1 MHTTHF
7 NHFFLFLLISL
18 SIASWF
24 LGKQE
29 GLDQQIIAI
38 AAQLLPP
45 SVVELVETTLFN
57 LIDQGFGAGILG
69 AMFLLFT
76 AGNAYLSLQR
86 GSDRLWEDEI
96 PSKKVNAAWR
106 VQASKFLRNRVEAF
120 LIVFFIG
127 FLMVL
132 DQISANLRMIPS
144 NVLENLSKSNNL
156 ISDLLLKLPLLQVG
170 QFAIPLIG
178 FSLMALLLQALLP
191 SRKVPLKPLLPGSFL
206 IGIGLTTL
214 NLAVSKS
221 ILSLGVRFQA
231 YGFIG
236 GFLVLTLWVWLLGV
250 ILYFGQCWSVVI
262 ASMTLVNKKRN
273 YKIRITKVNYFLKAN
288 KNLLTYSLIIL
299 IVIPIF
305 GFNFFIS
312 FVGNILLLLFLI
324 PLLLLILVFIGFNS
338 YKSKINTCSN
348 CGAISLGL
356 SETCMNCGADL
367 ENINKKNQLDKKPS
381 ESTIEVKAEEIK

>member
-1 MHTTHF
+1 MQHSSKWILKSLWGACERWSKSDCIDLSAAFAYYTLQS
-7 NHFFLFLLISL
+7 FFPILLISL

-29 GLDQQIIAI
+29 GLDQQIISI
-38 AAQLLPP
+38 ASQILPP
-45 SVVELVETTLFN
+45 SVVELVETTLFK

-96 PSKKVNAAWR
+96 PSKRVINTAWQE
-106 VQASKFLRNRVEAF
+106 QASRFVRNRIEAF

-132 DQISANLRMIPS
+132 DQISVNIRMIPS
-144 NVLENLSKSNNL
+144 TVLEKLSSYDNLF
-156 ISDLLLKLPLLQVG
+156 SDLFVRLPLLQVG
-170 QFAIPLIG
+170 QFAIPLVG

-191 SRKVPLKPLLPGSFL
+191 SRKVPLKPLLPGSIL

-262 ASMTLVNKKRN
+262 ASM
-273 YKIRITKVNYFLKAN
+273 
-288 KNLLTYSLIIL
+288 NL
-299 IVIPIF
+299 
-305 GFNFFIS
+305 
-312 FVGNILLLLFLI
+312 
-324 PLLLLILVFIGFNS
+324 
-338 YKSKINTCSN
+338 
-348 CGAISLGL
+348 
-356 SETCMNCGADL
+356 
-367 ENINKKNQLDKKPS
+367 INKKNRNYR
-381 ESTIEVKAEEIK
+381 

>member
-1 MHTTHF
+1 MHRSTTWVF
-7 NHFFLFLLISL
+7 KSLWGACERWSKSDCIDLSAAFAYYTLQSFFPILLISL
-18 SIASWF
+18 SVASWF

-29 GLDQQIIAI
+29 GLDQQIISV
-38 AAQLLPP
+38 AAQVLPP
-45 SVVELVETTLFN
+45 SVVELVETTLFK

-86 GSDRLWEDEI
+86 GSDRLWEDEL
-96 PSKKVNAAWR
+96 PSRRINSDWQE
-106 VQASKFLRNRVEAF
+106 QASRFLRNRIEAF

-132 DQISANLRMIPS
+132 DQISANVRMIPTT
-144 NVLENLSKSNNL
+144 VLEKISNSSNLFSEF
-156 ISDLLLKLPLLQVG
+156 IIKLPLLQVG
-170 QFAIPLIG
+170 QFALPLLG

-191 SRKVPLKPLLPGSFL
+191 SRKVPLRPLLPGSIL

-221 ILSLGVRFQA
+221 ILSLGARFQA

-262 ASMTLVNKKRN
+262 ASMSLTNRRRKNK
-273 YKIRITKVNYFLKAN
+273 F
-288 KNLLTYSLIIL
+288 
-299 IVIPIF
+299 
-305 GFNFFIS
+305 
-312 FVGNILLLLFLI
+312 
-324 PLLLLILVFIGFNS
+324 
-338 YKSKINTCSN
+338 
-348 CGAISLGL
+348 
-356 SETCMNCGADL
+356 
-367 ENINKKNQLDKKPS
+367 
-381 ESTIEVKAEEIK
+381 

>member
-1 MHTTHF
+1 MQRSAKWILKSFWGACERWSKSDCIDLSAAFAYYTLQS
-7 NHFFLFLLISL
+7 FFPILLISL

-29 GLDQQIIAI
+29 GLDEQIISI
-38 AAQLLPP
+38 AAQILPP

-86 GSDRLWEDEI
+86 GSDRLWEDEL
-96 PSKKVNAAWR
+96 PSKKSFSPWR
-106 VQASKFLRNRVEAF
+106 EQASKFLRNRIEAF

-132 DQISANLRMIPS
+132 DQISANLRMIPITVLDDLS
-144 NVLENLSKSNNL
+144 NTSGWLSE
-156 ISDLLLKLPLLQVG
+156 IILKLPVGQVG
-170 QFAIPLIG
+170 QFAFPFIG

-191 SRKVPLKPLLPGSFL
+191 SRKVPLKPLIPGSIL
-206 IGIGLTTL
+206 IGILLTTL

-262 ASMTLVNKKRN
+262 ASMSIVDKKR
-273 YKIRITKVNYFLKAN
+273 YK
-288 KNLLTYSLIIL
+288 
-299 IVIPIF
+299 
-305 GFNFFIS
+305 
-312 FVGNILLLLFLI
+312 
-324 PLLLLILVFIGFNS
+324 
-338 YKSKINTCSN
+338 YKKI
-348 CGAISLGL
+348 
-356 SETCMNCGADL
+356 
-367 ENINKKNQLDKKPS
+367 
-381 ESTIEVKAEEIK
+381 

>member
-1 MHTTHF
+1 MHRSSTWIVKSLWGACERWSKSDCIDLSAAFAYYTLQS
-7 NHFFLFLLISL
+7 FFPILLISL

-29 GLDQQIIAI
+29 GLDQQIISV
-38 AAQLLPP
+38 AAQVLPP
-45 SVVELVETTLFN
+45 SVVELVETTLFK

-86 GSDRLWEDEI
+86 GSDRLWEDEL
-96 PSKKVNAAWR
+96 PSRKVNSAWQE
-106 VQASKFLRNRVEAF
+106 QASRFLRNRIEAF

-132 DQISANLRMIPS
+132 DQISANLRMIPTT
-144 NVLENLSKSNNL
+144 VLESLSNSSNLF
-156 ISDLLLKLPLLQVG
+156 SDFFIKFPVLQVG
-170 QFAIPLIG
+170 KFALPLVG

-191 SRKVPLKPLLPGSFL
+191 SRKVPLKPLIPGSIL

-250 ILYFGQCWSVVI
+250 ILYFGQCWSVAI
-262 ASMTLVNKKRN
+262 ARM
-273 YKIRITKVNYFLKAN
+273 
-288 KNLLTYSLIIL
+288 SLI
-299 IVIPIF
+299 
-305 GFNFFIS
+305 
-312 FVGNILLLLFLI
+312 
-324 PLLLLILVFIGFNS
+324 
-338 YKSKINTCSN
+338 KRKRK
-348 CGAISLGL
+348 
-356 SETCMNCGADL
+356 
-367 ENINKKNQLDKKPS
+367 NKF
-381 ESTIEVKAEEIK
+381 

>member
-1 MHTTHF
+1 MQRSTTWILKSLWGACERWSKSDCIDLSAAF
-7 NHFFLFLLISL
+7 AYYTLQSFFPILLISL

-29 GLDQQIIAI
+29 GLDQEIIAI
-38 AAQLLPP
+38 AAQILPP
-45 SVVELVETTLFN
+45 SVVELVETTLFK

-86 GSDRLWEDEI
+86 GSDRLWEDEL
-96 PSKKVNAAWR
+96 PSKRLNVNSAWR
-106 VQASKFLRNRVEAF
+106 EQASRFLRNRVEAF

-132 DQISANLRMIPS
+132 DQISVNLRMIPS
-144 NVLENLSKSNNL
+144 NVLENLSKSNNI
-156 ISDLLLKLPLLQVG
+156 ISNLLLKLPLLQVG
-170 QFAIPLIG
+170 QIAIPLIG
-178 FSLMALLLQALLP
+178 FSLMALLSQALLP
-191 SRKVPLKPLLPGSFL
+191 SRKVPLKPLLPGSIL

-221 ILSLGVRFQA
+221 ILSLGARFQA

-262 ASMTLVNKKRN
+262 ARMALVKKRN
-273 YKIRITKVNYFLKAN
+273 TRYYKN
-288 KNLLTYSLIIL
+288 
-299 IVIPIF
+299 
-305 GFNFFIS
+305 
-312 FVGNILLLLFLI
+312 
-324 PLLLLILVFIGFNS
+324 
-338 YKSKINTCSN
+338 
-348 CGAISLGL
+348 
-356 SETCMNCGADL
+356 
-367 ENINKKNQLDKKPS
+367 
-381 ESTIEVKAEEIK
+381 

>member
-1 MHTTHF
+1 MQRSSTWIFKSLWGACERWTKSDCIDLSAAF
-7 NHFFLFLLISL
+7 AYYTLQSFFPILLISL
-18 SIASWF
+18 SIASWL

-29 GLDQQIIAI
+29 GLDQKIILV
-38 AAQLLPP
+38 AAQILPP
-45 SVVELVETTLFN
+45 SVVELVETTLFK

-86 GSDRLWEDEI
+86 GSDRLWEDEL
-96 PSKKVNAAWR
+96 PSKRVINSAWR
-106 VQASKFLRNRVEAF
+106 EQASRFLRNRIEAF

-127 FLMVL
+127 FLMVI

-144 NVLENLSKSNNL
+144 TVLEKLTNSNN
-156 ISDLLLKLPLLQVG
+156 IVSEIFLKLPLLQVG
-170 QFAIPLIG
+170 QIAIPLIG

-191 SRKVPLKPLLPGSFL
+191 SRKVPLKPLIPGSLL

-250 ILYFGQCWSVVI
+250 VLYFGQCWSVVI
-262 ASMTLVNKKRN
+262 ASMTLVNKRRK
-273 YKIRITKVNYFLKAN
+273 
-288 KNLLTYSLIIL
+288 
-299 IVIPIF
+299 
-305 GFNFFIS
+305 
-312 FVGNILLLLFLI
+312 
-324 PLLLLILVFIGFNS
+324 
-338 YKSKINTCSN
+338 
-348 CGAISLGL
+348 
-356 SETCMNCGADL
+356 
-367 ENINKKNQLDKKPS
+367 
-381 ESTIEVKAEEIK
+381 

>member
-1 MHTTHF
+1 MQRSARWILKSLWGACERWNKSDCIDLSAAFAYYTLQS
-7 NHFFLFLLISL
+7 FFPILLISL

-29 GLDQQIIAI
+29 GLDQKIIETLQTNDI
-38 AAQLLPP
+38 VPD
-45 SVVELVETTLFN
+45 SVIELVQTTLFK
-57 LIDQGFGAGILG
+57 LIEQGFGAGILG

-86 GSDRLWEDEI
+86 GSDRLWEDEL
-96 PSKKVNAAWR
+96 PSRKVNAAWR
-106 VQASKFLRNRVEAF
+106 EQASRFLQNRVEAF

-221 ILSLGVRFQA
+221 ILSLGARFQA

-262 ASMTLVNKKRN
+262 ASMSLVNKKR
-273 YKIRITKVNYFLKAN
+273 YTR
-288 KNLLTYSLIIL
+288 
-299 IVIPIF
+299 
-305 GFNFFIS
+305 
-312 FVGNILLLLFLI
+312 
-324 PLLLLILVFIGFNS
+324 
-338 YKSKINTCSN
+338 
-348 CGAISLGL
+348 
-356 SETCMNCGADL
+356 
-367 ENINKKNQLDKKPS
+367 
-381 ESTIEVKAEEIK
+381 

>member
-1 MHTTHF
+1 MQRSSTWILKSLWNACERWSKSDCIDLSAAFAYYTLQS
-7 NHFFLFLLISL
+7 FFPILLISL
-18 SIASWF
+18 SVASWL

-29 GLDQQIIAI
+29 GLDENIISV
-38 AAQLLPP
+38 AAQILPP
-45 SVVELVETTLFN
+45 SVVDLVETTLFK

-86 GSDRLWEDEI
+86 GSDRLWEDEL
-96 PSKKVNAAWR
+96 PSRKVSPAWQE
-106 VQASKFLRNRVEAF
+106 QASRFLRNRIEAF

-144 NVLENLSKSNNL
+144 TVLENITNSNNL
-156 ISDLLLKLPLLQVG
+156 ISDLFLKLPLLQVG
-170 QFAIPLIG
+170 QFAIPFLG
-178 FSLMALLLQALLP
+178 FTLMALLLQALLP
-191 SRKVPLKPLLPGSFL
+191 SRRVPLKPLIPGSIL

-262 ASMTLVNKKRN
+262 ARMSLVNRRRN
-273 YKIRITKVNYFLKAN
+273 KI
-288 KNLLTYSLIIL
+288 
-299 IVIPIF
+299 
-305 GFNFFIS
+305 
-312 FVGNILLLLFLI
+312 
-324 PLLLLILVFIGFNS
+324 
-338 YKSKINTCSN
+338 
-348 CGAISLGL
+348 
-356 SETCMNCGADL
+356 
-367 ENINKKNQLDKKPS
+367 
-381 ESTIEVKAEEIK
+381 

>member
-1 MHTTHF
+1 MQRSSTWILKSLWGACERWSKSDCIDLSAAFAYYTLQS
-7 NHFFLFLLISL
+7 FFPILLISL

-29 GLDQQIIAI
+29 GLDQEIIAI
-38 AAQLLPP
+38 AAQILPP

-86 GSDRLWEDEI
+86 GSDRLWEDEL
-96 PSKKVNAAWR
+96 PSKRVNVNSAWR
-106 VQASKFLRNRVEAF
+106 EQASRFLRNRVEAF

-132 DQISANLRMIPS
+132 DQISANLRMIPT

-156 ISDLLLKLPLLQVG
+156 ISNLFLKLPLLQVV

-191 SRKVPLKPLLPGSFL
+191 SRKVPLRPLLPGSLL

-221 ILSLGVRFQA
+221 ILSLGARFQA

-262 ASMTLVNKKRN
+262 ASMSLVNKRRN
-273 YKIRITKVNYFLKAN
+273 RP
-288 KNLLTYSLIIL
+288 II
-299 IVIPIF
+299 
-305 GFNFFIS
+305 
-312 FVGNILLLLFLI
+312 
-324 PLLLLILVFIGFNS
+324 
-338 YKSKINTCSN
+338 
-348 CGAISLGL
+348 
-356 SETCMNCGADL
+356 
-367 ENINKKNQLDKKPS
+367 
-381 ESTIEVKAEEIK
+381 

>member
-1 MHTTHF
+1 MQHNTAWIIKSLWGACERWSKSDCIDLSAAF
-7 NHFFLFLLISL
+7 AYYALQSFFPILLISL
-18 SIASWF
+18 SIVSWF

-29 GLDQQIIAI
+29 GLDQKIILQVAQIIPE
-38 AAQLLPP
+38 LD
-45 SVVELVETTLFN
+45 VELVKTTLFK

-86 GSDRLWEDEI
+86 GSDRLWEDEL
-96 PSKKVNAAWR
+96 PSRRVNAAWQD
-106 VQASKFLRNRVEAF
+106 QASRFLRNRIEAF
-120 LIVFFIG
+120 FIVFFIG

-132 DQISANLRMIPS
+132 DQISANIRMIP
-144 NVLENLSKSNNL
+144 NTVLEKLSNYNNL
-156 ISDLLLKLPLLQVG
+156 FSDFFIKLPLLQVG
-170 QFAIPLIG
+170 QFAFPLVG

-191 SRKVPLKPLLPGSFL
+191 RRRVPLRPLIPGAIL

-262 ASMTLVNKKRN
+262 ASM
-273 YKIRITKVNYFLKAN
+273 
-288 KNLLTYSLIIL
+288 SLIHRR
-299 IVIPIF
+299 
-305 GFNFFIS
+305 
-312 FVGNILLLLFLI
+312 
-324 PLLLLILVFIGFNS
+324 
-338 YKSKINTCSN
+338 
-348 CGAISLGL
+348 
-356 SETCMNCGADL
+356 
-367 ENINKKNQLDKKPS
+367 KKKF
-381 ESTIEVKAEEIK
+381 

>member
-1 MHTTHF
+1 MRHNSRWIIKSLWGACKRWSKSDCIDLSAAF
-7 NHFFLFLLISL
+7 AYYALQSFFPILLISL

-29 GLDQQIIAI
+29 GLDQEIISVAE
-38 AAQLLPP
+38 QVLPP
-45 SVVELVETTLFN
+45 SVVELVETTFLK

-86 GSDRLWEDEI
+86 GSERLWEDAL
-96 PSKKVNAAWR
+96 PSKKSFSPWR
-106 VQASKFLRNRVEAF
+106 EQASQFLRNRIEAF

-132 DQISANLRMIPS
+132 DQISANLRMIPNAVFEEITNADTWLS
-144 NVLENLSKSNNL
+144 NIVLQ
-156 ISDLLLKLPLLQVG
+156 LPVLQVG

-191 SRKVPLKPLLPGSFL
+191 SRKVPLQPLIPGSIL
-206 IGIGLTTL
+206 IGILLTTL

-262 ASMTLVNKKRN
+262 ASMSIMEKQKSIYRR
-273 YKIRITKVNYFLKAN
+273 RI
-288 KNLLTYSLIIL
+288 
-299 IVIPIF
+299 
-305 GFNFFIS
+305 
-312 FVGNILLLLFLI
+312 
-324 PLLLLILVFIGFNS
+324 
-338 YKSKINTCSN
+338 
-348 CGAISLGL
+348 
-356 SETCMNCGADL
+356 
-367 ENINKKNQLDKKPS
+367 
-381 ESTIEVKAEEIK
+381 

>member
-1 MHTTHF
+1 MQRSSTWILKSLWGACERWTKSDCIDLSAAF
-7 NHFFLFLLISL
+7 AYYTLQSFFPILLISL
-18 SIASWF
+18 SIASWL

-29 GLDQQIIAI
+29 GLDQKIILV
-38 AAQLLPP
+38 AAQILPP
-45 SVVELVETTLFN
+45 SVVELVETTLFK

-86 GSDRLWEDEI
+86 GSDRLWEDEL
-96 PSKKVNAAWR
+96 PSKRVINSAWR
-106 VQASKFLRNRVEAF
+106 EQASRFLRNRIEAF

-127 FLMVL
+127 FLMVI

-144 NVLENLSKSNNL
+144 TVLEKLTNSNN
-156 ISDLLLKLPLLQVG
+156 IVSEIFLKLPLLQVG
-170 QFAIPLIG
+170 QIAIPLIG

-191 SRKVPLKPLLPGSFL
+191 SRKVPLKPLIPGSLL

-262 ASMTLVNKKRN
+262 ASMTLVNKRRK
-273 YKIRITKVNYFLKAN
+273 
-288 KNLLTYSLIIL
+288 
-299 IVIPIF
+299 
-305 GFNFFIS
+305 
-312 FVGNILLLLFLI
+312 
-324 PLLLLILVFIGFNS
+324 
-338 YKSKINTCSN
+338 
-348 CGAISLGL
+348 
-356 SETCMNCGADL
+356 
-367 ENINKKNQLDKKPS
+367 
-381 ESTIEVKAEEIK
+381 

>member
-1 MHTTHF
+1 MLKSLWGACERWTKSDCIDLSAAF
-7 NHFFLFLLISL
+7 AYYALQSFFPLLLISL

-29 GLDQQIIAI
+29 GLDQKIIEI
-38 AAQLLPP
+38 AAQVLPP
-45 SVVELVETTLFN
+45 SVVELVETTLFK

-86 GSDRLWEDEI
+86 GSDRLWEDAL
-96 PSKKVNAAWR
+96 PSKKSFLPWR
-106 VQASKFLRNRVEAF
+106 EQASKFVRNRVEAF

-132 DQISANLRMIPS
+132 DQISANLRMIPGA
-144 NVLENLSKSNNL
+144 VLQDLSDSSTILKNF
-156 ISDLLLKLPLLQVG
+156 LLKIPVLQVG
-170 QFAIPLIG
+170 QFALPLVG

-191 SRKVPLKPLLPGSFL
+191 SRKVPLQPLIPGSLL
-206 IGIGLTTL
+206 IGILLTTL

-262 ASMTLVNKKRN
+262 ASTSIMEKQK
-273 YKIRITKVNYFLKAN
+273 Y
-288 KNLLTYSLIIL
+288 
-299 IVIPIF
+299 
-305 GFNFFIS
+305 
-312 FVGNILLLLFLI
+312 
-324 PLLLLILVFIGFNS
+324 S
-338 YKSKINTCSN
+338 YKRRY
-348 CGAISLGL
+348 
-356 SETCMNCGADL
+356 
-367 ENINKKNQLDKKPS
+367 
-381 ESTIEVKAEEIK
+381 

>member
-1 MHTTHF
+1 MQRSSTWILKSLWGACERWSKSDCIDLSASFAYYTLQS
-7 NHFFLFLLISL
+7 FFPILLISV

-29 GLDQQIIAI
+29 GLDQQIILV
-38 AAQLLPP
+38 AAQILPP
-45 SVVELVETTLFN
+45 SVVELVETTLFK

-86 GSDRLWEDEI
+86 GSDRLWEDEL
-96 PSKKVNAAWR
+96 PSKRVNSAWR
-106 VQASKFLRNRVEAF
+106 EQASRFLRNRIEAF

-132 DQISANLRMIPS
+132 DQISANLRMIPTT
-144 NVLENLSKSNNL
+144 VLENLSNSSNFFSSFFMRL
-156 ISDLLLKLPLLQVG
+156 TLLQVG
-170 QFAIPLIG
+170 QFAFPIIG

-191 SRKVPLKPLLPGSFL
+191 SRKVPLKPLIPGSIL

-250 ILYFGQCWSVVI
+250 VLYFGQCWSVVI
-262 ASMTLVNKKRN
+262 ASMSLVNRRRN
-273 YKIRITKVNYFLKAN
+273 RL
-288 KNLLTYSLIIL
+288 
-299 IVIPIF
+299 
-305 GFNFFIS
+305 
-312 FVGNILLLLFLI
+312 
-324 PLLLLILVFIGFNS
+324 
-338 YKSKINTCSN
+338 
-348 CGAISLGL
+348 
-356 SETCMNCGADL
+356 
-367 ENINKKNQLDKKPS
+367 
-381 ESTIEVKAEEIK
+381 

>member
-1 MHTTHF
+1 MQRSSTWILKSLWGACERWSKSDCVDLSAAFAYYTLQS
-7 NHFFLFLLISL
+7 FFPILLISL

-144 NVLENLSKSNNL
+144 NVLENISKSNNL
-156 ISDLLLKLPLLQVG
+156 ISDLLLKLP
-170 QFAIPLIG
+170 
-178 FSLMALLLQALLP
+178 LLQALLP

-262 ASMTLVNKKRN
+262 ANMTLVNKKRN
-273 YKIRITKVNYFLKAN
+273 YK
-288 KNLLTYSLIIL
+288 
-299 IVIPIF
+299 
-305 GFNFFIS
+305 
-312 FVGNILLLLFLI
+312 
-324 PLLLLILVFIGFNS
+324 
-338 YKSKINTCSN
+338 
-348 CGAISLGL
+348 
-356 SETCMNCGADL
+356 
-367 ENINKKNQLDKKPS
+367 
-381 ESTIEVKAEEIK
+381 

>member
-1 MHTTHF
+1 MQRSSTWILKSLWGACERWSKSDCIDLSAAFAYYTLQS
-7 NHFFLFLLISL
+7 FFPILLISL

-24 LGKQE
+24 LGKQD
-29 GLDQQIIAI
+29 GLDQKIIETLQTNDI
-38 AAQLLPP
+38 VPD
-45 SVVELVETTLFN
+45 SVIELVQTTLFK
-57 LIDQGFGAGILG
+57 LIEQGFGAGILG

-86 GSDRLWEDEI
+86 GSDRLWEDEL
-96 PSKKVNAAWR
+96 PSRKVNAAWR
-106 VQASKFLRNRVEAF
+106 EQASRFLQNRVEAF

-221 ILSLGVRFQA
+221 ILSLGARFQA

-250 ILYFGQCWSVVI
+250 ILYFGQCWSC
-262 ASMTLVNKKRN
+262 
-273 YKIRITKVNYFLKAN
+273 
-288 KNLLTYSLIIL
+288 LLYTS
-299 IVIPIF
+299 
-305 GFNFFIS
+305 
-312 FVGNILLLLFLI
+312 
-324 PLLLLILVFIGFNS
+324 
-338 YKSKINTCSN
+338 
-348 CGAISLGL
+348 
-356 SETCMNCGADL
+356 
-367 ENINKKNQLDKKPS
+367 PS
-381 ESTIEVKAEEIK
+381 PRD